1 MSIQGNLSKA
11 TAQVIGATIA
21 KGVKG
26 ATGDTPTPT
35 PTPETPTPSPQE
47 GPDLTA
53 LGLVQKDGQWI
64 NPNATMSGARLT
76 YPGMGKNTSDIQM
89 ASQALARAQ
98 AQASFTKA
106 QKNAYRKYI
115 GKRKVKK

>member
-26 ATGDTPTPT
+26 STGDAPTPT
-35 PTPETPTPSPQE
+35 PTPKTPTPSPQE

-64 NPNATMSGARLT
+64 NPNATTSGRLT
-76 YPGMGKNTSDIQM
+76 YPGMGKNTTDIQM

-106 QKNAYRKYI
+106 QKNAYRHYI